1 MKLFLLNINILKFK
15 FVLILNNFINNNFRY
30 CKEIGD
36 AGVKYL
42 SQAFEKWNLMTNFNL
57 NLL

>member
-15 FVLILNNFINNNFRY
+15 FVLILNNFINNNFRN

-36 AGVKYL
+36 AGLKDL
-42 SQAFEKWNLMTNFNL
+42 SQAFGKWN
-57 NLL
+57 